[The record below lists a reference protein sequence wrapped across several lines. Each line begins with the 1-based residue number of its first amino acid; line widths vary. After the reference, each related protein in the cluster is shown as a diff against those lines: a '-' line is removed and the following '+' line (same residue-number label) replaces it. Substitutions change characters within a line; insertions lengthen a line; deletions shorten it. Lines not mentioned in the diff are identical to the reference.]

1 MEELTLRLKR
11 HPTSRQ
17 RKMAVDVLAA
27 IGMPAEIL
35 EYEQVWKPSE
45 EEIIRI
51 DRAKQSAKNG
61 ETFILPKNQQREFL
75 GL

>member
-11 HPTSRQ
+11 RPTLQQ
-17 RKMAVDVLAA
+17 RKMAVNVLAA

-35 EYEQVWKPSE
+35 EYEQVWSPSE
-45 EEIIRI
+45 DELRRI
-51 DRAKQSAKNG
+51 DCAKQSAKNG
-61 ETFILPKNQQREFL
+61 ETFILPENQQREFL